1 LKKEQQALVKER
13 DELRDK
19 VFKYQ
24 KHINNLK
31 AEFKVKME
39 ELYRKVRKEM

>member
-1 LKKEQQALVKER
+1 MMDER
-13 DELRDK
+13 DQLREK

-39 ELYRKVRKEM
+39 ELYRKVRKDM